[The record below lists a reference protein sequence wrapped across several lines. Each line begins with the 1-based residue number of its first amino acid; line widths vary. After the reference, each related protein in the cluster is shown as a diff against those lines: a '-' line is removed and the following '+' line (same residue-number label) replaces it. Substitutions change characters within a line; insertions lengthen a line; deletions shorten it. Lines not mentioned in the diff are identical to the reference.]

1 LLSYL
6 LCFGALGG
14 LVRHFHKNSGTI
26 ILPKLNLKNNEDK
39 NISLGFLYDTLLG
52 CSSVLCV
59 PLFYHTFP
67 TEYEKT
73 ISLGFVAGFVGQV
86 VLDTISEKFING
98 LKISRANDAIKKN
111 AEVSKK
117 LMLMLENIKNLLN
130 IKENDATDA
139 KTNQSLKTLDN
150 QLHELKTLLATQEEQ
165 CKKLN

>member
-14 LVRHFHKNSGTI
+14 FVRHFHKNNGAI
-26 ILPKLNLKNNEDK
+26 ILPKFNLKNSEEKD
-39 NISLGFLYDTLLG
+39 ISLGFIYDTLLG
-52 CSSVLCV
+52 SSSALCV
-59 PLFYHTFP
+59 PLFYHTLP
-67 TEYEKT
+67 TGHDK
-73 ISLGFVAGFVGQV
+73 IVSLGFVAGFVGQV
-86 VLDTISEKFING
+86 VLDAISEKFINE

-117 LMLMLENIKNLLN
+117 LTSLLENIKDLLD
-130 IKENDATDA
+130 IKENDAKDD
-139 KTNQSLKTLDN
+139 KTKQSIKALDN